1 MLTPRQNVM
10 AVLNGQ
16 QPDYYGDL
24 MPSLQFVPDPAFQ
37 RDRIPRDGKVHAD
50 SWGTCYC
57 FPPGAPGAHPVVNDS
72 NAVIRDIENW
82 KEQLKVPTLKGL
94 DWSQAEVAA
103 KQVNRE
109 EKFCAVFCAGGLFER
124 SHHLMGMQNALM
136 NYLEYPDEMYG
147 VLRAIADYKIE
158 WFHLAAEHIHPDLVF
173 YHDDWGTKQNV
184 FLPPTVW
191 RELIKPLHTE
201 IVKAAH
207 DCGIIFMH
215 HADCICQPLV
225 LDMLEMG
232 IDIWQGTIPQND
244 IVEIQRITN
253 GKLPMVGGVDG
264 PKIDIENITEEEI
277 RAEVRRAFDTYCP
290 GGPFFPSIANGRC
303 FREWNNQIYMD
314 ELEKYGRIY
323 AQKRAAENT

>member
-1 MLTPRQNVM
+1 M

-24 MPSLQFVPDPAFQ
+24 MPSLHFVSDPAS
-37 RDRIPRDGKVHAD
+37 RLDHIPRDGKIHRD

-57 FPPGAPGAHPVVNDS
+57 YPPTAPGPHPMVNAE

-82 KEQLKVPTLKGL
+82 QEQLKVPSLENL
-94 DWSQAEVAA
+94 DWSDAEA
-103 KQVNRE
+103 KAKAVNRE
-109 EKFCAVFCAGGLFER
+109 EKFCAVFCSGGLFER
-124 SHHLMGMQNALM
+124 THHLMGMQTALM
-136 NYLEYPDEMYG
+136 NYMEYPDEMYG
-147 VLRAIADYKIE
+147 VLRAIADFKIE
-158 WFHLAAEHIHPDLVF
+158 WFKLAAKYIKPDIVF
-173 YHDDWGTKQNV
+173 FHDDWGTKQNV
-184 FLPPTVW
+184 FLPPSVW

-201 IVKAAH
+201 IVQTAH

-215 HADCICQPLV
+215 HADCVCQPLV
-225 LDMLEMG
+225 QDMVEMG

-244 IVEIQRITN
+244 IVEIQRITE

-303 FREWNNQIYMD
+303 FREWNNQIYLD
-314 ELEKYGRIY
+314 ELASYGRIY
-323 AQKRAAENT
+323 AQKKAAGQV